1 MTRAEFKQLFDQYF
15 DAVRNYIWYRSGNPE
30 LASDVAQEA
39 FLKLWEK
46 RPYADKTHLKG
57 LLFKMAGDIF
67 ISNYRKQKSE
77 LKFRAAIDNGWEH
90 LTPEETF
97 YYKELKVKYE
107 KALAKMPENNRTV
120 FLMNRMDRMKYKE
133 IAEVTGI
140 GIKAVEKRMSQALKL
155 LKQEIQNKSE
165 KDTSYG

>member
-1 MTRAEFKQLFDQYF
+1 MTGTEFKQLFETHF

-46 RPYADKTHLKG
+46 RPYADKTKLRG

-67 ISNYRKQKSE
+67 ISAYRKQTTE
-77 LKFRAAIDNGWEH
+77 LKFRMNIKPDFENR
-90 LTPEETF
+90 TPEAELH
-97 YYKELKVKYE
+97 YRELKEKYE
-107 KALAKMPENNRTV
+107 TTLSKMPETQRLV
-120 FLMNRMDRMKYKE
+120 FLMNRIDRMKYRE
-133 IAEVTGI
+133 IAEATGI

-155 LKQEIQNKSE
+155 LKQEIQN
-165 KDTSYG
+165 

>member
-1 MTRAEFKQLFDQYF
+1 MTGPEFKQLFDKHF

-30 LASDVAQEA
+30 LASDVAQET

-46 RPYADKTHLKG
+46 RPYSDKTKLKG

-67 ISNYRKQKSE
+67 VSTYRKQMTE
-77 LKFRAAIDNGWEH
+77 LRFKTSLERRFENI
-90 LTPEETF
+90 TPEETLNHN
-97 YYKELKVKYE
+97 ELKKRYE
-107 KALAKMPENNRTV
+107 TALNKMPENQRVV
-120 FLMNRMDRMKYKE
+120 FLMNRMDKMKYRE

-155 LKQEIQNKSE
+155 LKQEIQN
-165 KDTSYG
+165 

>member
-1 MTRAEFKQLFDQYF
+1 MFDKHF

-30 LASDVAQEA
+30 LASDVAQET

-46 RPYADKTHLKG
+46 RPYSDKTKLKG

-67 ISNYRKQKSE
+67 VSTYRKQMTE
-77 LKFRAAIDNGWEH
+77 LRFKTSLERRFESI
-90 LTPEETF
+90 TPEETLNHN
-97 YYKELKVKYE
+97 ELKKRYE
-107 KALAKMPENNRTV
+107 TALNKMPENQRVV
-120 FLMNRMDRMKYKE
+120 FLMNRMDKMKYRE

-155 LKQEIQNKSE
+155 LKQEIQN
-165 KDTSYG
+165 

>member
-1 MTRAEFKQLFDQYF
+1 MTRAEFKQLFDHYF

-46 RPYADKTHLKG
+46 RPFTDKTNLKG

-67 ISNYRKQKSE
+67 VSNYRKQKSE
-77 LKFRAAIDNGWEH
+77 LKFRAAINNGWEH

-97 YYKELKVKYE
+97 FYRELQEQYE
-107 KALAKMPENNRTV
+107 KALAKMPENNRVV
-120 FLMNRMDRMKYKE
+120 FLMHRMDRMKYKE

-140 GIKAVEKRMSQALKL
+140 GVKAVEKRMSQAIKL
-155 LKQEIQNKSE
+155 LKQEIQN
-165 KDTSYG
+165 